1 MKITKFLNI
10 DIEPAPPELE
20 LEIEMQ
26 CREIMKSNDLDN
38 VKRYCTHMVRKKFDQ
53 DIFMASLLN
62 RLIELEADRVV
73 VEMRKQKTK
82 KPYCKV
88 FSYSLIS
95 LSVKSFTNNLSILSI
110 S

>member
-26 CREIMKSNDLDN
+26 CREIMKSDKLTDI
-38 VKRYCTHMVRKKFDQ
+38 KRYCTHMVRKKFDQ

-62 RLIELEADRVV
+62 RLIELEANRVV
-73 VEMRKQKTK
+73 AEMRKEKPKSRHLLK
-82 KPYCKV
+82 K
-88 FSYSLIS
+88 FFRIR
-95 LSVKSFTNNLSILSI
+95 
-110 S
+110 